1 MMEATKLLSLSE
13 FIEIYERE
21 GAFEI
26 IKGERRAIMPPV
38 AIHVWVIRALFR
50 ILDEL
55 CRKENLGELLQEMPY
70 VLIYDSNW
78 VKGSRVPDLMFFS
91 KERWQS
97 YKQSD
102 PDWLK
107 KPAVIVPD
115 LVVEV
120 VSANDRYSEINEK
133 VRLYEEDKVRLIWV
147 VDPEKKTVDVYE
159 GGKRLA
165 LSEKD
170 NLTGGSVLPK
180 LSIKLAE
187 FFAEFSD

>member
-1 MMEATKLLSLSE
+1 MEATKLLSLSE

-26 IKGERRAIMPPV
+26 INGERRKLVPTV

-50 ILDEL
+50 ILDAF
-55 CRKENLGELLQEMPY
+55 CRKEQLGEVLQEMPY

-78 VKGSRVPDLMFFS
+78 VKGSRVPDLMFFTQ
-91 KERWQS
+91 ERWQK
-97 YKQSD
+97 YTKAD

-115 LVVEV
+115 MVVEV
-120 VSANDRYSEINEK
+120 ISANDRYSEINEK
-133 VRLYEEDKVRLIWV
+133 VRIYEDDKVKLIWV
-147 VDPEKKTVDVYE
+147 IDPEKKTVDVYE
-159 GGKRLA
+159 DGKRLA

-170 NLTGGSVLPK
+170 SLTGGSVLPK